1 MGSNTTFE
9 IPSGK
14 YNRWCERRPLVC
26 SDKKRIGRANSYLI
40 KKELTSSEKAALYLH
55 DLVSCEGLEF
65 VAFGNAR
72 LNEPVVLPGNIKL
85 VPCFLPDVERKSLE
99 DPIVQLTMQMVQR
112 SRFIYDGWLPISNW
126 QAEVVRKAIRKIDQ
140 ALSIFALQGRV
151 SFSWE
156 PKYIPIDKSQPSSYH
171 FEHRHIQ
178 EIEHLSHFAESLTD
192 ADSRALFRS
201 VAWLSQSLKLTEPAA
216 RFLFSI
222 LAIESLVGYIEGE
235 STDDSVFASLR
246 SMSSHLTKPER
257 KAQREECIKSTLDCF
272 LNADPTKAIS
282 SAYFDCITGITQR
295 LKAHLERVFVD
306 DSASVDLLFN
316 TKVEGKTLYDLRH
329 DIAHGTAD
337 ALSEAQREII
347 RARVWDAER
356 VARRYI
362 AKVLESVTNKSLF
375 VQQMTASLYLP
386 VQNSVISNER
396 MYRGPTH
403 MAQIYALR

>member
-1 MGSNTTFE
+1 MGSNATFE

-26 SDKKRIGRANSYLI
+26 SDKERIDRANSYLI
-40 KKELTSSEKAALYLH
+40 KKELTSSEKAAIYLH

-85 VPCFLPDVERKSLE
+85 VPCFLPDVEGKSLE
-99 DPIVQLTMQMVQR
+99 DPLVQLTMQMVQR

-126 QAEVVRKAIRKIDQ
+126 QAEAVRKAIRKIDQ
-140 ALSIFALQGRV
+140 ALSIFALQGQV

-178 EIEHLSHFAESLTD
+178 EIEQLSHFTESLSY

-222 LAIESLVGYIEGE
+222 LAIESLADYIEE
-235 STDDSVFASLR
+235 ASTDDSVFASLR
-246 SMSSHLTKPER
+246 SMSSHITKPER
-257 KAQREECIKSTLDCF
+257 KAQREECI
-272 LNADPTKAIS
+272 
-282 SAYFDCITGITQR
+282 
-295 LKAHLERVFVD
+295 
-306 DSASVDLLFN
+306 
-316 TKVEGKTLYDLRH
+316 
-329 DIAHGTAD
+329 
-337 ALSEAQREII
+337 
-347 RARVWDAER
+347 
-356 VARRYI
+356 
-362 AKVLESVTNKSLF
+362 
-375 VQQMTASLYLP
+375 
-386 VQNSVISNER
+386 
-396 MYRGPTH
+396 
-403 MAQIYALR
+403 